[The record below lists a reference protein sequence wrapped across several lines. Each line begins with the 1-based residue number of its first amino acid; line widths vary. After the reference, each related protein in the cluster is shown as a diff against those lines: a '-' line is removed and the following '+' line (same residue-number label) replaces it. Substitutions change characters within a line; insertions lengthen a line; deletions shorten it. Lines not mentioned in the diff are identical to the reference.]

1 MMQWVSLD
9 GITRRI
15 INVEFDNVIKSKCFE
30 SYMLDIFGLKNDK
43 FIFLYL

>member
-30 SYMLDIFGLKNDK
+30 SSLIYARYIWIKEW
-43 FIFLYL
+43 